1 MLVPRVAGP
10 RLFTIRSLVSYHLQ
24 PSKELKLNFI
34 FFHKLCSSTSG
45 QGIISGHAD
54 GSIVRY
60 YFDDEGTG
68 LPQGVVCRHSCPP
81 YALAWGQ
88 SIIAGGCDCRVVMY
102 GMNGESVCLYVL

>member
-1 MLVPRVAGP
+1 MLVLKEAA
-10 RLFTIRSLVSYHLQ
+10 LKHSTILIPVSYHLLL
-24 PSKELKLNFI
+24 SKMMLVHICQL
-34 FFHKLCSSTSG
+34 FHDFHSSTSG

-81 YALAWGQ
+81 YALGWGQ
-88 SIIAGGCDCRVVMY
+88 SIVAGGCDCRVVMY
-102 GMNGESVCLYVL
+102 GMNGE

>member
-1 MLVPRVAGP
+1 MQVLKAVALKHFTILIPVSYQLLLSNNLVPIYL
-10 RLFTIRSLVSYHLQ
+10 LFN
-24 PSKELKLNFI
+24 E
-34 FFHKLCSSTSG
+34 FHSSTSG

-88 SIIAGGCDCRVVMY
+88 SIVAGGCDCRVVMY
-102 GMNGESVCLYVL
+102 GMNGNPCGM